1 MISSRLPIEPAAPA
15 ASRLTTRSLLDDEV
29 RAVADANYRS
39 DNPLRFESVRQAA
52 LLFER
57 AGYSICRDPQ
67 ISPMAATPQAFVV
80 GGLRV
85 DALERTV
92 RLADR
97 EIDLKHREF
106 DLLAILA
113 RRPGQ
118 VFTRAQLLDLVWP
131 RDFEGS
137 DRTVDVHVARLRR
150 KLGDAPGS
158 PRILTV
164 HGAGYKLALPERL
177 QASSLSHRVSA

>member
-1 MISSRLPIEPAAPA
+1 MISSRIPTESSAPDS
-15 ASRLTTRSLLDDEV
+15 SRLTTRSLRDDEV

-57 AGYSICRDPQ
+57 AGYNICRDSQ

-80 GGLRV
+80 GGLQV

-92 RLADR
+92 RVAGR

-113 RRPGQ
+113 RRPDQ
-118 VFTRAQLLDLVWP
+118 VFTRAQMLDLVWP
-131 RDFEGS
+131 GDFEGG

-150 KLGDAPGS
+150 KVGDAPGS

-177 QASSLSHRVSA
+177 QASSLCHA

>member
-1 MISSRLPIEPAAPA
+1 MISSRFPLEPAPPT
-15 ASRLTTRSLLDDEV
+15 ASRLTTRSLRDDEI

-39 DNPLRFESVRQAA
+39 DNPLGFESVRQAA

-57 AGYSICRDPQ
+57 AGYSLCRDPQ
-67 ISPMAATPQAFVV
+67 MSPMAATPQAFVV
-80 GGLRV
+80 GGLQV

-92 RLADR
+92 RLAGC
-97 EIDLKHREF
+97 EVDLKHREF
-106 DLLAILA
+106 DLLTILA

-137 DRTVDVHVARLRR
+137 DRTVDVHIARLRR
-150 KLGDAPGS
+150 KLDAAGS
-158 PRILTV
+158 PRLILTV
-164 HGAGYKLALPERL
+164 HGAGYKLAVPGRS
-177 QASSLSHRVSA
+177 QVSSLSVSA

>member
-1 MISSRLPIEPAAPA
+1 MTSSRLPTESALPTS
-15 ASRLTTRSLLDDEV
+15 SRLTTRSLRDDEV
-29 RAVADANYRS
+29 RAVADATYRS

-67 ISPMAATPQAFVV
+67 ISPMAATPPAFVI
-80 GGLRV
+80 GSLRV
-85 DALERTV
+85 DVLRRTV

-106 DLLAILA
+106 DLLATLA

-137 DRTVDVHVARLRR
+137 DRTVDVHIARLRF
-150 KLGDAPGS
+150 KLDVAGP
-158 PRILTV
+158 PRLLLTV
-164 HGAGYKLALPERL
+164 HGAGYKLAVPER
-177 QASSLSHRVSA
+177 SRVSSVST